1 MVGRLAMGLSV
12 GAIEGSARRG
22 FGFAVLALCFPLVLL
37 GLMAPPAWA
46 DADTIPGRGF
56 LPDNRG
62 WEMVS
67 PLDKNGADV
76 SFAAGTVTASPDGE
90 RVSVRSNG
98 AFDPAVGTGI
108 AGVVTYVATRG
119 ADRWSLRSLMPPQDP
134 SLGAASG
141 GGRAY
146 DFSSDLS
153 TVLLTAFDPPLVP
166 GAPENVANLYLRD
179 IAGDSYQLLTPSVNP
194 LPVDLFG
201 QRAPTPAD
209 STPDFGHVIFESLDN
224 LTADASGF
232 NYKLYEWD
240 HGTLRLAGIL
250 PDSAC
255 GSPPCP
261 AESSVAGMGA
271 SYSHYTRDT
280 ISEDGSRIFFTD
292 KGTGRLYARVDGSS
306 TVWLSESEATA
317 PSPTP
322 LGATFQAASQDGSR
336 VFLTT
341 EEALVDAD
349 QDSWGD
355 LYMYDFDAPPG
366 ERLTLVSVDSEPGD
380 AESSVQGVLGASDD
394 GSYVYFA
401 GTSALVPGQP
411 AVGEST
417 ETNIYLWHDGDVR
430 HVATVKDY
438 EADWEDETSA
448 SSYVLRS
455 KRSRVTPDG
464 RHLLY
469 TAQDPQGSEFAQLFL
484 YDAGTGGRPTCIS
497 CRPDG
502 EPAESDAKL
511 AHNPSLHIPTAY
523 LPRVMKDDGSRVFFD
538 TADPLVVGDSN
549 GKRDVYKW
557 EDGRLA
563 LISSGQGGSDSYLME
578 ATPSGNDVYFVTGD
592 QLVPGDRD
600 GNRDLYDARV
610 DGGFPP
616 PPPGGAS
623 CEGDACQSPVAPP
636 SDPTPASAGFR
647 GAGNP
652 VPKLKKRRHHKKQ
665 AAKKRAAK
673 KRHQK
678 SHKGNRTTSRRH
690 G

>member
-1 MVGRLAMGLSV
+1 MERLAMALSAGSIATRGGTRRFFGLAFLSLFV
-12 GAIEGSARRG
+12 
-22 FGFAVLALCFPLVLL
+22 PLTLL
-37 GLMAPPAWA
+37 GPTAARAWA
-46 DADTIPGRGF
+46 DAEAIPGRGF

-67 PLDKNGADV
+67 PLDKNGADI
-76 SFAAGTVTASPDGE
+76 SFAAGTVTASPGGE

-119 ADRWSLRSLMPPQDP
+119 ADRWSLRSLMPAQDP

-146 DFSSDLS
+146 AFSGDLS

-179 IAGDSYQLLTPSVNP
+179 IAGDSYQLLSPSVNP

-201 QRAPTPAD
+201 QRAPSPAD
-209 STPDFGHVIFESLDN
+209 ATPDFGHVIFEAQDN

-232 NYKLYEWD
+232 NFKLYEWD

-250 PDSAC
+250 PDSDC

-271 SYSHYTRDT
+271 SYGHYTGDT
-280 ISEDGSRIFFTD
+280 ISEDGSRIFFVD
-292 KGTGRLYARVDGSS
+292 RDTGRLYARIGGSS
-306 TVWLSESEATA
+306 TVWISQSEATA

-322 LGATFQAASQDGSR
+322 LGATFQAASQDGTR
-336 VFLTT
+336 VYFTT

-349 QDSWGD
+349 LDTWGD
-355 LYMYDFDAPPG
+355 LYMYDFDAPSG
-366 ERLTLVSVDSEPGD
+366 ERLSLISVDGEPGD
-380 AESSVQGVLGASDD
+380 ADSSVQGVLGASDN

-411 AVGEST
+411 ALGEAAA
-417 ETNIYLWHDGDVR
+417 ETNLYLWHDGEVR
-430 HVATVKDY
+430 HIAAVRNY
-438 EADWEDETSA
+438 EANWEDEGSA

-469 TAQDPQGSEFAQLFL
+469 TAQDPQGSDFVQLYL
-484 YDAGTGGRPTCIS
+484 YDAGTGAPPTCIS

-502 EPAESDAKL
+502 KPAGSDAKL

-523 LPRVMKDDGSRVFFD
+523 LPRVLKDDGSSVFFD
-538 TADPLVVGDSN
+538 TADPLVLGDSN
-549 GKRDVYKW
+549 GKRDVYRWK
-557 EDGRLA
+557 EGRLD
-563 LISSGQGGSDSYLME
+563 LISSGQGGTDSYLME
-578 ATPSGNDVYFVTGD
+578 ATPSGSDVFFVTAD
-592 QLVPGDRD
+592 RLIPGDRD
-600 GNRDLYDARV
+600 NNRDLYDARV
-610 DGGFPP
+610 NGGFPP
-616 PPPGGAS
+616 PPPGGAP
-623 CEGDACQSPVAPP
+623 CEGDACQAPVVPP
-636 SDPTPASAGFR
+636 SDPTPASASFR

-652 VPKLKKRRHHKKQ
+652 VPKLKKHRHNKKRS
-665 AAKKRAAK
+665 AKKRQK
-673 KRHQK
+673 KR
-678 SHKGNRTTSRRH
+678 HKGNRTTIRRH